1 MAEMTVP
8 NQDGAGTP
16 PGGPA
21 GGKPPRRWLR
31 RTLIALAALFVLLA
45 GLVWLL
51 GRESTLQTIVQR
63 VARASGGQIVASGVT
78 GSLYGRMHIDR
89 IVHRT
94 PESVLTANDITID
107 WSPLQYF
114 SEGIAISELHIASA
128 VSQTLKPGEPA
139 KLPETLAPPFR
150 LSVADARLDKL
161 TLLAATDTAASTGT
175 VISAIRLKLDGDS
188 QAWRVRSASAMTQ
201 IGRVALDG
209 SMGAQRPFKLD
220 ARASLTQTTG
230 IPAGARPAQLA
241 LTAGGNLSLVEL
253 AAQGSSS
260 NASGDGKLTLA
271 PFDPIILRAADIKGR
286 GINPALFDPAWPQA
300 DLSVQLQAQ
309 IAPSQAVSGS
319 LAVQNQG
326 ASGPLDQHR
335 IPLHA
340 ITGRLGG
347 TLTAT
352 TIDQVLIDLGA
363 AGKFAG
369 GGRVQR
375 VAIDGGV
382 DAAAF
387 QLHTDRLDLH
397 AIHGAVNASK
407 IAGDIALGST
417 GKTQTLTVNL
427 AQAGLRL
434 DAQATLADAML
445 RVKQARLAV
454 GKGSINVSAEAN
466 LKDKQPFKASASIAR
481 FDPSALGA
489 LPAADLNGEI
499 NANGTLA
506 PAWQVAADFKL
517 GASRLLGQPLSGAGK
532 LQADAAHLSGVD
544 AKLALGQNTLDL
556 RGGFGAPG
564 ERLVW
569 RVDARQLS
577 AVHNGLLGA
586 LAANGMA
593 SGTYAA
599 PRSTFEAD
607 AKGLGLVQGKG
618 AAKPP
623 APDSALHAAGEVW
636 LAGKTGELKVAG
648 TAQRINPAAF
658 GPYTAGSI
666 NADFSGSGRL
676 AADWR
681 GALDLKLQPS
691 TLSGAALSGYA
702 KLAAGHSRIDNA
714 DIDLHLGANSLQA
727 KGAFGTARDRLDWK
741 VDAPQLNTL
750 GAGFGGVLRGTGS
763 LTGTMAQPALAFSMD
778 GNNLRLFTEH
788 QIKSIKA
795 SASIGTGFG
804 GADPLTSEVELA
816 GYVSPDLTIDKARF
830 QSTGTRAAHALQLSA
845 SNPQFDTLVKVHGGS
860 SAASAGGTAAAAA
873 GSIADDSV
881 WTGTIDTLQ
890 NKGRYAFTLQAPA
903 ALRIAGAAGGGAAG
917 LAKPEQLSLAGAV
930 IKLPDGSIRID
941 TLDKNG
947 PRWRSKGSAAG
958 VPVSYLAQL
967 SELWR
972 DNVVSDLT
980 LGAAWALDLQ
990 AAPNAA
996 VPAPSAAGTPAV
1008 SASRSSRARAAG
1020 QPAAPSVTAVATV
1033 TATPPARN
1041 AAPAIANI
1049 EGMLRIY
1056 REAGDI
1062 TVTSGDKP
1070 IALGLRQFELRAD
1083 VTGGALR
1090 TQLNLDGTRAGQA
1103 RIDATAQL
1111 QNGRVANNSPL
1122 TMTGSVNMPS
1132 IAWLAPLSGVFGLEL
1147 DGSLK
1152 VSASGSG
1159 TVADPVLNGDIAGD
1173 KLVVNWAEQGIK
1185 LRNGQLQ
1192 AKLAGDQLNLQKLSF
1207 DGEQGHAQAD
1217 GWVKLANAEATMQ
1230 LKLVADKLLVLARPD
1245 RTLAVS
1251 GQATLLRD
1259 QKHFQLDGRLKA
1271 DRARIELGS
1280 ENSPTISDDVVV
1292 LGRGKPPGKVAAVQA
1307 MPLNVDLEADLGNDF
1322 HLKGKG
1328 LDADLAGTVHLR
1340 IVDRRPPRVTGSIRV
1355 DNGTYKAYGQ
1365 NLSIERGVLNFT
1377 GAYDNPGLNILAVR
1391 KRPEGEQLSET
1402 NVEAGV
1408 EVRGTALAPQ
1418 AKLVSTPSVPDSD
1431 KLSWLVLG
1439 HGIADAGG
1447 NEMALLGTAAGA
1459 LFGGTGGGI
1468 AGKLGLD
1475 ELGVSQAA
1483 GNSQAKG
1490 LENTVVTVGKR
1501 LSSRAYLSFEQGAGT
1516 ATSLVKLR
1524 YKLNPRIT
1532 LQFQTG
1538 TNNALDVLYTWA
1550 FD

>member
-1 MAEMTVP
+1 MAEITTP
-8 NQDGAGTP
+8 NSGADGAGT
-16 PGGPA
+16 
-21 GGKPPRRWLR
+21 PPRRWLR
-31 RTLIALAALFVLLA
+31 RTLTGLAALLVLLA

-51 GRESTLQTIVQR
+51 GRESTLQQIVQR
-63 VARASGGQIVASGVT
+63 VASASGGQIVATGVS

-139 KLPETLAPPFR
+139 KLPDTLAPPFR

-161 TLLAATDTAASTGT
+161 TLLPTAAATDNASTGT
-175 VISAIRLKLDGDS
+175 VISAIRLKLDGDGK
-188 QAWRVRSASAMTQ
+188 AWRVREASAMTP

-209 SMGAQRPFKLD
+209 SVGAQRPFQLNAK
-220 ARASLTQTTG
+220 ASLTQTTG
-230 IPAGARPAQLA
+230 VPAGAKPAQLA
-241 LTAGGNLSLVEL
+241 LAVGGTLAQIEL
-253 AAQGSSS
+253 AAQATSGK
-260 NASGDGKLTLA
+260 ASGDAKLTLT
-271 PFDPIILRAADIKGR
+271 PFNSIILQAADIKGR
-286 GINPALFDPAWPQA
+286 GIDPALFDPAWPQA
-300 DLSVQLQAQ
+300 ELNLQLQAK
-309 IAPSQAVSGS
+309 IAPSQAISGS
-319 LAVQNQG
+319 LLVQNQG
-326 ASGPLDQHR
+326 AAGPLDQHR
-335 IPLHA
+335 LPLRS
-340 ITGRLGG
+340 ISGQLGG

-352 TIDQVLIDLGA
+352 TIDQVLVDLGA
-363 AGKFAG
+363 AGKFTG

-375 VAIDGGV
+375 VAVDGGV
-382 DAAAF
+382 DAATF
-387 QLHTDRLDLH
+387 QLRTERLDLR
-397 AIHGAVNASK
+397 AIHGAINSTK

-434 DAQATLADAML
+434 DAQATLADALL
-445 RVKQARLAV
+445 RLKQARLSV
-454 GKGSINVSAEAN
+454 GKGSINLSGEAS
-466 LKDKQPFKASASIAR
+466 LQDKQPFKASASIVR

-489 LPAADLNGEI
+489 LPAADLNGDI
-499 NANGTLA
+499 SASGQLA
-506 PAWQVAADFKL
+506 PGWQVAASFKL

-532 LQADAAHLSGVD
+532 LNADAARLSGVE
-544 AKLALGQNTLDL
+544 AQLALGQNTVDL

-577 AVHNGLLGA
+577 AIGNGLLGA
-586 LAANGMA
+586 LAANGVA

-599 PRSTFEAD
+599 PRSTFTAEAT
-607 AKGLGLVQGKG
+607 GLGLA
-618 AAKPP
+618 AAKRP
-623 APDSALHAAGEVW
+623 APDSVLRAAGEAW
-636 LAGKTGELKVAG
+636 LAGKQAELKVSG
-648 TAQRINPAAF
+648 SAQRVNPAAF

-666 NADFSGSGRL
+666 NADFSGSGKL
-676 AADWR
+676 GADWR
-681 GALDLKLQPS
+681 AALDLKLQPS

-702 KLAAGHSRIDNA
+702 KLAADHNRIDNT

-727 KGAFGTARDRLDWK
+727 KGGFGSARDRLDWK
-741 VDAPQLNTL
+741 VDAPQLATL
-750 GAGFGGVLRGTGS
+750 GAGFGGVLRGTGA

-778 GNNLRLFTEH
+778 GANLRLFTAH

-795 SASIGTGFG
+795 SASIGTGYG
-804 GADPLTSEVELA
+804 GADPLASDVELA
-816 GYVSPDLTIDKARF
+816 GYVSPGLSIDKARF
-830 QSTGTRAAHALQLSA
+830 QSTGTRAAHTLQLSA
-845 SNPQFDTLVKVHGGS
+845 SNPHFDALLKMHGGS
-860 SAASAGGTAAAAA
+860 SGGDGGGT
-873 GSIADDSV
+873 SIADDSV
-881 WTGTIDTLQ
+881 WTGSIDTLQ
-890 NKGRYAFTLQAPA
+890 NKGRYALALQSPA
-903 ALRIAGAAGGGAAG
+903 ALRIAGAAGGGAGG
-917 LAKPEQLSLAGAV
+917 LAKPEQLSLSNAV
-930 IKLPDGSIRID
+930 IKLADGSIRID
-941 TLDKNG
+941 TLEKTG

-980 LGAAWALDLQ
+980 LGAAWALDVQ
-990 AAPNAA
+990 APNAA
-996 VPAPSAAGTPAV
+996 PAQA
-1008 SASRSSRARAAG
+1008 
-1020 QPAAPSVTAVATV
+1020 PAARGNSPVL
-1033 TATPPARN
+1033 
-1041 AAPAIANI
+1041 ANI

-1070 IALGLRQFELRAD
+1070 IALGLRQLELRAD
-1083 VTGGALR
+1083 AAAGALR
-1090 TQLNLDGTRAGQA
+1090 TQLSLEGARAGQA

-1111 QNGRVANNSPL
+1111 VDGRIAGGSAL
-1122 TMTGSVNMPS
+1122 TMTGSVDMPS
-1132 IAWLAPLSGVFGLEL
+1132 IAWTAPLTGVPGLDL
-1147 DGSLK
+1147 DGALQL
-1152 VSASGSG
+1152 SAAGSG
-1159 TVADPVLNGDIAGD
+1159 TIAAPVLNGDITGD

-1192 AKLAGDQLNLQKLSF
+1192 ARLAGDQLNLQKLAF
-1207 DGEQGHAQAD
+1207 DGEQGRAQVD

-1245 RTLAVS
+1245 RTLALS
-1251 GQATLLRD
+1251 GQATLVRD
-1259 QKHFQLDGRLKA
+1259 QKRFQLDGKLKA

-1280 ENSPTISDDVVV
+1280 DNSPTISDDVVV
-1292 LGRGKPPGKVAAVQA
+1292 LGRGKPPAKAAAAQS
-1307 MPLNVDLEADLGNDF
+1307 MPLSVDLEADLGNDF

-1328 LDADLAGTVHLR
+1328 LDADLNGTVHLR
-1340 IVDRRPPRVTGSIRV
+1340 IADRRPPRVTGSIRV

-1391 KRPEGEQLSET
+1391 KRPEGEQLTET

-1408 EVRGTALAPQ
+1408 EVRGTALSPQ
-1418 AKLVSTPSVPDSD
+1418 AKLVSTPTVPDSD

-1483 GNSQAKG
+1483 GSSQAKG

-1524 YKLNPRIT
+1524 YKLNSRIT

>member
-8 NQDGAGTP
+8 NQDGGAGTP
-16 PGGPA
+16 PGGPGA

-31 RTLIALAALFVLLA
+31 RALIALAALFVLLA

-51 GRESTLQTIVQR
+51 GREATLQTIVQR
-63 VARASGGQIVASGVT
+63 VARASGGQIVATGVT

-161 TLLAATDTAASTGT
+161 TLLGATDTAASTGT

-188 QAWRVRSASAMTQ
+188 QSWRVRGASAMTQ
-201 IGRVALDG
+201 VGRVALDG
-209 SMGAQRPFKLD
+209 SVGAQRPFTLD
-220 ARASLTQTTG
+220 ARASLTQTAG
-230 IPAGARPAQLA
+230 IPAGAKPAQLA
-241 LTAGGNLSLVEL
+241 LAASGNLSLVEL

-271 PFDPIILRAADIKGR
+271 PFDPIILRMADIKGR

-340 ITGRLGG
+340 ITGHLGG

-382 DAAAF
+382 DAATF

-397 AIHGAVNASK
+397 AIHGAVNATK
-407 IAGDIALGST
+407 IAGGIALGST
-417 GKTQTLTVNL
+417 GRTQTLTVNL

-434 DAQATLADAML
+434 DAQATLTDALL

-564 ERLVW
+564 ERLAW

-577 AVHNGLLGA
+577 AVHSGLLGA
-586 LAANGMA
+586 LAANGVA

-607 AKGLGLVQGKG
+607 AKGLGLVQGKST
-618 AAKPP
+618 AKHP
-623 APDSALHAAGEVW
+623 APDSVLHAAGEVW

-648 TAQRINPAAF
+648 TAQHFNPAAF

-702 KLAAGHSRIDNA
+702 RVSADSKRIENT
-714 DIDLHLGANSLQA
+714 DIDLHLGANSVQA

-778 GNNLRLFTEH
+778 GSNLRMFTEH

-804 GADPLTSEVELA
+804 GADPLTSDVELA
-816 GYVSPDLTIDKARF
+816 GYVSPGLTIDKARF
-830 QSTGTRAAHALQLSA
+830 QSTGTRAAHTLQLSA
-845 SNPQFDTLVKVHGGS
+845 SNPQFGALVKVHGGS
-860 SAASAGGTAAAAA
+860 SAASAGGAAA

-917 LAKPEQLSLAGAV
+917 LAKPEQLSLSGAV

-967 SELWR
+967 SGLWR

-996 VPAPSAAGTPAV
+996 V
-1008 SASRSSRARAAG
+1008 
-1020 QPAAPSVTAVATV
+1020 
-1033 TATPPARN
+1033 ATPPARG

-1056 REAGDI
+1056 REAGDV

-1070 IALGLRQFELRAD
+1070 IALGLRQLELRAD

-1103 RIDATAQL
+1103 RIDATAHL
-1111 QNGRVANNSPL
+1111 QNGRVANSSPL
-1122 TMTGSVNMPS
+1122 SMTGSVNMPS

-1207 DGEQGHAQAD
+1207 DGEQGRAQAD

-1251 GQATLLRD
+1251 GQATLVRD
-1259 QKHFQLDGRLKA
+1259 QKHFQLDGKLKA

-1328 LDADLAGTVHLR
+1328 LDADLAGTMHLR

-1459 LFGGTGGGI
+1459 LFGGSGGGI

-1483 GNSQAKG
+1483 GSSQAKG

>member
-1 MAEMTVP
+1 MAETTIP
-8 NQDGAGTP
+8 DQGGGNAGNGAR
-16 PGGPA
+16 
-21 GGKPPRRWLR
+21 PPRRWLR
-31 RTLIALAALFVLLA
+31 RTLIGLAALFVLLA

-51 GRESTLQTIVQR
+51 GRESTLQQIVQR
-63 VARASGGQIVASGVT
+63 VASASGGQITATGVT

-128 VSQTLKPGEPA
+128 VSQTLKKGEPA
-139 KLPETLAPPFR
+139 RLPETLAPPFR

-161 TLLAATDTAASTGT
+161 TLLSAADAGTGT
-175 VISAIRLKLDGDS
+175 GTGTIISAIRLKLEGDS
-188 QAWRVRSASAMTQ
+188 KAWRVRGAIAITP
-201 IGRVALDG
+201 IGRAALDG
-209 SMGAQRPFKLD
+209 SIGAQRPFALD
-220 ARASLTQTTG
+220 AKASLTQTTG
-230 IPAGARPAQLA
+230 IPSGAKPAQLA
-241 LTAGGNLSLVEL
+241 LAAGGSLALVEL
-253 AAQGSSS
+253 AAQGTSS
-260 NASGDGKLTLA
+260 NANGDAKLTLA
-271 PFDPIILRAADIKGR
+271 PFDPIILRAADINGR
-286 GINPALFDPAWPQA
+286 GINPALFNPAWPQA
-300 DLSVQLQAQ
+300 DLSMQVQAR
-309 IAPSQAVSGS
+309 IAPNQAVSGKLS
-319 LAVQNQG
+319 VLNQG

-335 IPLHA
+335 IPLRA
-340 ITGRLGG
+340 VSGQLGG

-352 TIDQVLIDLGA
+352 TIDQVLVDLGA
-363 AGKFAG
+363 AGKFTG

-375 VAIDGGV
+375 LDIDGGV
-382 DAAAF
+382 DAATF
-387 QLHTDRLDLH
+387 QLHTDRLDLR
-397 AIHGAVNASK
+397 AIHGAINSTK

-427 AQAGLRL
+427 AQAGLHL
-434 DAQATLADAML
+434 EAQATLADALL
-445 RVKQARLAV
+445 RLKQARLSV
-454 GKGSINVSAEAN
+454 GKGSINVTGEAS
-466 LKDKQPFKASASIAR
+466 LKDQQPFKAGATLAR

-499 NANGTLA
+499 NAAGKLV

-517 GASRLLGQPLSGAGK
+517 AGSRLLGQPLSGAGK
-532 LQADAAHLSGVD
+532 LQADAARLSGVD
-544 AKLALGQNTLDL
+544 AKLALGQNTLDVK
-556 RGGFGAPG
+556 GGFGAPG

-577 AVHNGLLGA
+577 AVDSSLLGA
-586 LAANGMA
+586 LAASGVVT
-593 SGTYAA
+593 GTYAA
-599 PRSTFEAD
+599 PRSTFDAD
-607 AKGLGLVQGKG
+607 AKGLGLVRGQGQGQG
-618 AAKPP
+618 AARRP

-636 LAGKTGELKVAG
+636 LAGKNAELKVSG
-648 TAQRINPAAF
+648 SAQRFNPAAF

-681 GALDLKLQPS
+681 AALDLKLQPS

-702 KLAAGHSRIDNA
+702 RLAADRSRIDNA

-727 KGAFGTARDRLDWK
+727 KGGFGSARDRLDWK
-741 VDAPQLNTL
+741 LDAPQLNTL
-750 GAGFGGVLRGTGS
+750 GAGFGGVLRGSGT
-763 LTGTMAQPALAFSMD
+763 LTGTMAQPALGFSMD
-778 GNNLRLFTEH
+778 GANLRLFTAH

-795 SASIGTGFG
+795 SASIGTGAG

-816 GYVSPDLTIDKARF
+816 GYVSPGLTIDRARF
-830 QSTGTRAAHALQLSA
+830 QSSGTRAAHTLQLSA
-845 SNPQFDTLVKVHGGS
+845 SNPQFDALVKVHGGS
-860 SAASAGGTAAAAA
+860 SGAGSAPG

-890 NKGRYAFTLQAPA
+890 NKGRYALALQAPA
-903 ALRIAGAAGGGAAG
+903 TLRIAGAAGGGAAG
-917 LAKPEQLSLAGAV
+917 LARPEQLSLSSAV

-941 TLDKNG
+941 SLEKNG

-990 AAPNAA
+990 AAPAA
-996 VPAPSAAGTPAV
+996 ALPAAAASRPAPA
-1008 SASRSSRARAAG
+1008 
-1020 QPAAPSVTAVATV
+1020 AAPG
-1033 TATPPARN
+1033 
-1041 AAPAIANI
+1041 IASI
-1049 EGMLRIY
+1049 EGMLRVY

-1083 VTGGALR
+1083 VAGGALR

-1111 QNGRVANNSPL
+1111 QNGHVANSSPL
-1122 TMTGSVNMPS
+1122 AMTGSVNMPS

-1147 DGSLK
+1147 DGALK
-1152 VSASGSG
+1152 ASATGSG
-1159 TVADPVLNGDIAGD
+1159 TIADPVLNGDINGD

-1192 AKLAGDQLNLQKLSF
+1192 ARLAGDQLNLQKLSF
-1207 DGEQGHAQAD
+1207 DGEQGRAQAD

-1245 RTLAVS
+1245 RILAVT
-1251 GQATLLRD
+1251 GQATLVRD
-1259 QKHFQLDGRLKA
+1259 QKHFQLDGKVQA
-1271 DRARIELGS
+1271 DRARIELGA

-1292 LGRGKPPGKVAAVQA
+1292 LGRGKPPSKVAAVQS
-1307 MPLNVDLEADLGNDF
+1307 MPLNVDLEADLGKDF

-1328 LDADLAGTVHLR
+1328 LDADLAGTVRLR

-1355 DNGTYKAYGQ
+1355 DNGTYRAYGQ

-1475 ELGVSQAA
+1475 ELGVGQAA
-1483 GNSQAKG
+1483 GSSQAKG

>member
-1 MAEMTVP
+1 MAEITVP
-8 NQDGAGTP
+8 NQDGASTP
-16 PGGPA
+16 PGD
-21 GGKPPRRWLR
+21 GKPPRRWLR
-31 RTLIALAALFVLLA
+31 RALIALAVLFALLA

-51 GRESTLQTIVQR
+51 GRESTLQQIFQR
-63 VARASGGQIVASGVT
+63 VASASGGQIVATGVS

-114 SEGIAISELHIASA
+114 SEGIAISELHVASA
-128 VSQTLKPGEPA
+128 VSQTLKPGEPV
-139 KLPETLAPPFR
+139 KLPDTLAPPFR

-161 TLLAATDTAASTGT
+161 TLLAATDTAAAGI
-175 VISAIRLKLDGDS
+175 VISAVRLKLDGDS
-188 QAWRVRSASAMTQ
+188 QAWRVRDASAMTP
-201 IGRVALDG
+201 IGRAALDG
-209 SMGAQRPFKLD
+209 SVGAQRPFKLD
-220 ARASLTQTTG
+220 AKASLTQTTG
-230 IPAGARPAQLA
+230 IPAGAKPAQLA
-241 LTAGGNLSLVEL
+241 LAAGGNLALIEL
-253 AAQGSSS
+253 AAQATSS
-260 NASGDGKLTLA
+260 NATGDGKLTLA
-271 PFDPIILRAADIKGR
+271 PFDPIILRTADINGR
-286 GINPALFDPAWPQA
+286 GINPALFNPAWPQA
-300 DLSVQLQAQ
+300 DLSLSLQAK
-309 IAPSQAVSGS
+309 IAPNQAVSGKLS
-319 LAVQNQG
+319 VQNQG
-326 ASGPLDQHR
+326 PSGPLDQHR
-335 IPLHA
+335 IPLRA
-340 ITGRLGG
+340 VSGQLGG

-375 VAIDGGV
+375 VAVDGGV
-382 DAAAF
+382 DAATF
-387 QLHTDRLDLH
+387 QLHTDRLDLR
-397 AIHGAVNASK
+397 AIHGAVNATR
-407 IAGDIALGST
+407 IAGDIAVGSI

-427 AQAGLRL
+427 AQTGLRL
-434 DAQATLADAML
+434 EAQATLADALL
-445 RVKQARLAV
+445 RLKQARLTA
-454 GKGSINVSAEAN
+454 GKGSINVSGEAS
-466 LKDKQPFKASASIAR
+466 LKDLQPFKASASLVR

-499 NANGTLA
+499 NASGKLL
-506 PAWQVAADFKL
+506 PAWQAAADFKL
-517 GASRLLGQPLSGAGK
+517 AASRLLGQPLSGAGK
-532 LQADAAHLSGVD
+532 LQADAARLSGVD
-544 AKLALGQNTLDL
+544 ANLALGQNTLDL

-577 AVHNGLLGA
+577 AVGSGLLGA
-586 LAANGMA
+586 LAANGVA

-607 AKGLGLVQGKG
+607 AKGLGL
-618 AAKPP
+618 ASAKRP
-623 APDSALHAAGEVW
+623 APDSVLHAAGEVW
-636 LAGKTGELKVAG
+636 LAGTPGKPGKHGELKVAG
-648 TAQRINPAAF
+648 SARRFNPAAF

-666 NADFSGSGRL
+666 NADFSASGRL

-681 GALDLKLQPS
+681 AALDLKLLPS

-702 KLAAGHSRIDNA
+702 KLAADRSRVDNA
-714 DIDLHLGANSLQA
+714 DIDLRLGANSLQA
-727 KGAFGTARDRLDWK
+727 RGGFGSARDRLDWK
-741 VDAPQLNTL
+741 LDAPQLNTL
-750 GAGFGGVLRGTGS
+750 GAGFGGALRGAGA
-763 LTGTMAQPALAFSMD
+763 LTGTMAQPALSFNLD
-778 GNNLRLFTEH
+778 GANLRLFTEH
-788 QIKSIKA
+788 QLKSIKA

-816 GYVSPDLTIDKARF
+816 GYVSPSLSIDKARF

-845 SNPQFDTLVKVHGGS
+845 SNPRFDALVKVRGGS
-860 SAASAGGTAAAAA
+860 SGAGTSKGTAPG
-873 GSIADDSV
+873 GSIADDSI

-917 LAKPEQLSLAGAV
+917 LAKPEQLSLSSAV

-941 TLDKNG
+941 SLDKNG

-990 AAPNAA
+990 AAP
-996 VPAPSAAGTPAV
+996 AAGTGQAPT
-1008 SASRSSRARAAG
+1008 ARAAG
-1020 QPAAPSVTAVATV
+1020 QP
-1033 TATPPARN
+1033 TPPPATAAASSRRAATAA
-1041 AAPAIANI
+1041 AAPAIASI

-1056 REAGDI
+1056 RETGDI

-1090 TQLNLDGTRAGQA
+1090 TQLNLDGSRAGQA

-1111 QNGRVANNSPL
+1111 QNGHVANSSPL
-1122 TMTGSVNMPS
+1122 AMTGSVNMPS
-1132 IAWLAPLSGVFGLEL
+1132 IAWLAPLSGIFGLEL
-1147 DGSLK
+1147 DGALK

-1159 TVADPVLNGDIAGD
+1159 TIADPVLNGDIAGD
-1173 KLVVNWAEQGIK
+1173 RLVVNWAEQGIK

-1192 AKLAGDQLNLQKLSF
+1192 ARLAGDQLNLQKLSF
-1207 DGEQGHAQAD
+1207 DGEQGRAQAD

-1230 LKLVADKLLVLARPD
+1230 LKLVTDKLLVLARPD
-1245 RTLAVS
+1245 RTLAVT
-1251 GQATLLRD
+1251 GQATLVRD
-1259 QKHFQLDGRLKA
+1259 QKRFQLDGKVRA

-1280 ENSPTISDDVVV
+1280 ESSPTISKDVVV
-1292 LGRGKPPGKVAAVQA
+1292 LGRAKPPGKVAAVQS
-1307 MPLNVDLEADLGNDF
+1307 MPLNVDLEADLGKDF

-1328 LDADLAGTVHLR
+1328 LDADLSGTVHLR
-1340 IVDRRPPRVTGSIRV
+1340 IADRRPPRVTGSIRV

-1459 LFGGTGGGI
+1459 LFGGAGGGI

-1475 ELGVSQAA
+1475 ELGVTQAA
-1483 GNSQAKG
+1483 GSSQAKG

>member
-1 MAEMTVP
+1 MAEITVP
-8 NQDGAGTP
+8 DQGGNAGAP
-16 PGGPA
+16 PGGPGA

-31 RTLIALAALFVLLA
+31 RALVAFAALLVLLA
-45 GLVWLL
+45 GLLWLL
-51 GRESTLQTIVQR
+51 GREATLQQIVQR
-63 VARASGGQIVASGVT
+63 VASASGGQIVATGVT

-114 SEGIAISELHIASA
+114 SEGIAISELHVASA

-161 TLLAATDTAASTGT
+161 TLLAATDTAAGAGT

-188 QAWRVRSASAMTQ
+188 QAWRVRGASAMTPL
-201 IGRVALDG
+201 GRAALDG
-209 SMGAQRPFKLD
+209 SIGAQRPFKLD

-241 LTAGGNLSLVEL
+241 LAAGGTLALVEL

-260 NASGDGKLTLA
+260 NANGDAKLTLA
-271 PFDPIILRAADIKGR
+271 PFDPIILRTADINGR

-300 DLSVQLQAQ
+300 DLSVQLQAK
-309 IAPSQAVSGS
+309 IAPSQAVSGKLS
-319 LAVQNQG
+319 VLNQG
-326 ASGPLDQHR
+326 AAGPLDQQR
-335 IPLHA
+335 IPLRA
-340 ITGRLGG
+340 VSGQLGG

-352 TIDQVLIDLGA
+352 TIDQVLVDLGA
-363 AGKFAG
+363 AGQFAG

-375 VAIDGGV
+375 VAVDGGV
-382 DAAAF
+382 DAATF
-387 QLHTDRLDLH
+387 QLHTSRLDLR
-397 AIHGAVNASK
+397 AIHGAVNSTN
-407 IAGDIALGST
+407 IAGDIALGSI

-434 DAQATLADAML
+434 DAQATLADSLL
-445 RVKQARLAV
+445 RLKQARLTV
-454 GKGSINVSAEAN
+454 GKGSINVNGEAS
-466 LKDKQPFKASASIAR
+466 LKEQRPFKASASLAR

-499 NANGTLA
+499 NAAGRLA

-517 GASRLLGQPLSGAGK
+517 AASRLLGQPLSGAGK
-532 LQADAAHLSGVD
+532 LQADAARLSGVD
-544 AKLALGQNTLDL
+544 ARLALGQNTLDVK
-556 RGGFGAPG
+556 GGFGAPG
-564 ERLVW
+564 ERLAW

-577 AVHNGLLGA
+577 AVSSDLLGA
-586 LAANGMA
+586 LAASGVA
-593 SGTYAA
+593 TGTYAA
-599 PRSTFEAD
+599 PRSSFEAD
-607 AKGLGLVQGKG
+607 AKGLGLARGG
-618 AAKPP
+618 ARRP
-623 APDSALHAAGEVW
+623 APDSVLHAAGEVW
-636 LAGKTGELKVAG
+636 LAGKAGELKVAG
-648 TAQRINPAAF
+648 NAQRFNPAAF

-681 GALDLKLQPS
+681 AALDLKLQPS

-702 KLAAGHSRIDNA
+702 RLAADHRRIDNA
-714 DIDLHLGANSLQA
+714 DIDLRLGANSLQA
-727 KGAFGTARDRLDWK
+727 KGGFGSARDRLDWK
-741 VDAPQLNTL
+741 LDAPQLNTL
-750 GAGFGGVLRGTGS
+750 GAGFAGVLRGTGS
-763 LTGTMAQPALAFSMD
+763 LTGTMEQPALALSMD
-778 GNNLRLFTEH
+778 GSGLRLFTEH

-804 GADPLTSEVELA
+804 GADPLTSDVELA
-816 GYVSPDLTIDKARF
+816 GYVSPGLAIDKARF
-830 QSTGTRAAHALQLSA
+830 QSSGTRAAHALQLSA
-845 SNPQFDTLVKVHGGS
+845 SNPQFDALVKVHGGS
-860 SAASAGGTAAAAA
+860 SGAAQA

-917 LAKPEQLSLAGAV
+917 LARPEQLSLSSAV

-941 TLDKNG
+941 TLEKNG

-990 AAPNAA
+990 AAPATA
-996 VPAPSAAGTPAV
+996 
-1008 SASRSSRARAAG
+1008 
-1020 QPAAPSVTAVATV
+1020 QPAAT
-1033 TATPPARN
+1033 
-1041 AAPAIANI
+1041 AAPARGAAPAVASI

-1083 VTGGALR
+1083 VIAGALR
-1090 TQLNLDGTRAGQA
+1090 TQLNLDGARAGQA
-1103 RIDATAQL
+1103 RVDATAQL
-1111 QNGRVANNSPL
+1111 QNGRVANSSPL
-1122 TMTGSVNMPS
+1122 AMTGSVNMPS

-1147 DGSLK
+1147 DGALT
-1152 VSASGSG
+1152 VSATGAG
-1159 TVADPVLNGDIAGD
+1159 TIADPVLNGDINGD

-1192 AKLAGDQLNLQKLSF
+1192 ARLAGDQLNLQKLSF
-1207 DGEQGHAQAD
+1207 DGEQGRAQAD

-1230 LKLVADKLLVLARPD
+1230 LKLVADKLLVLSRPD
-1245 RTLAVS
+1245 RTLAVT
-1251 GQATLLRD
+1251 GQATLVRD
-1259 QKHFQLDGRLKA
+1259 QKHFRLDGKVKA

-1292 LGRGKPPGKVAAVQA
+1292 LGRGKPPGKAAAVQS
-1307 MPLNVDLEADLGNDF
+1307 MPLNVDLEADLGKDF

-1328 LDADLAGTVHLR
+1328 LDADLSGIVHLR
-1340 IVDRRPPRVTGSIRV
+1340 IMDRRPPRVIGSIRV

-1418 AKLVSTPSVPDSD
+1418 AKLVSTPTVPDSD

-1475 ELGVSQAA
+1475 ELGVGQAA
-1483 GNSQAKG
+1483 GSSQAKG

>member
-1 MAEMTVP
+1 M
-8 NQDGAGTP
+8 
-16 PGGPA
+16 
-21 GGKPPRRWLR
+21 
-31 RTLIALAALFVLLA
+31 
-45 GLVWLL
+45 
-51 GRESTLQTIVQR
+51 
-63 VARASGGQIVASGVT
+63 
-78 GSLYGRMHIDR
+78 
-89 IVHRT
+89 
-94 PESVLTANDITID
+94 
-107 WSPLQYF
+107 
-114 SEGIAISELHIASA
+114 
-128 VSQTLKPGEPA
+128 
-139 KLPETLAPPFR
+139 
-150 LSVADARLDKL
+150 
-161 TLLAATDTAASTGT
+161 
-175 VISAIRLKLDGDS
+175 
-188 QAWRVRSASAMTQ
+188 
-201 IGRVALDG
+201 
-209 SMGAQRPFKLD
+209 
-220 ARASLTQTTG
+220 
-230 IPAGARPAQLA
+230 
-241 LTAGGNLSLVEL
+241 
-253 AAQGSSS
+253 
-260 NASGDGKLTLA
+260 
-271 PFDPIILRAADIKGR
+271 
-286 GINPALFDPAWPQA
+286 
-300 DLSVQLQAQ
+300 
-309 IAPSQAVSGS
+309 
-319 LAVQNQG
+319 
-326 ASGPLDQHR
+326 
-335 IPLHA
+335 
-340 ITGRLGG
+340 
-347 TLTAT
+347 
-352 TIDQVLIDLGA
+352 LIDLGA
-363 AGKFAG
+363 AGTFTG

-375 VAIDGGV
+375 VAVDGGV
-382 DAAAF
+382 DAATF

-397 AIHGAVNASK
+397 AIHGAVNATR

-427 AQAGLRL
+427 AQTGLRL
-434 DAQATLADAML
+434 EAQATLADALL
-445 RVKQARLAV
+445 RLKQARLTA
-454 GKGSINVSAEAN
+454 GKGSINVSAEAS
-466 LKDKQPFKASASIAR
+466 LKDQQPFKANASLAR

-489 LPAADLNGEI
+489 LPAADLNGEL
-499 NANGTLA
+499 NAGGKLL

-517 GASRLLGQPLSGAGK
+517 AASRLLGQPLSGAGK
-532 LQADAAHLSGVD
+532 LQADATRLSGVD

-556 RGGFGAPG
+556 RGGFGAPA

-569 RVDARQLS
+569 RVDAHQLS
-577 AVHNGLLGA
+577 AIGSGLQGA
-586 LAANGMA
+586 LAANGVA

-607 AKGLGLVQGKG
+607 AKGLGLVQGQG
-618 AAKPP
+618 AGKRP
-623 APDSALHAAGEVW
+623 APDSALGSVLHAAGEVW
-636 LAGKTGELKVAG
+636 LAGAPGKPGKHGELTVSG
-648 TAQRINPAAF
+648 SAQRVNPAAF

-666 NADFSGSGRL
+666 NADFSGSARL

-681 GALDLKLQPS
+681 AVLDLKLQPS

-702 KLAAGHSRIDNA
+702 KLAADHTRIDSA

-727 KGAFGTARDRLDWK
+727 KGGFGSARDRLDWK
-741 VDAPQLNTL
+741 VDAPQLNAL

-763 LTGTMAQPALAFSMD
+763 LTGSMAQPALAFSMD
-778 GNNLRLFTEH
+778 GANLRLFTEH

-804 GADPLTSEVELA
+804 GADPLTSDVELA
-816 GYVSPDLTIDKARF
+816 GYVSPGLSIDKARF
-830 QSTGTRAAHALQLSA
+830 QSSGTRAAHTLQLSG
-845 SNPQFDTLVKVHGGS
+845 SNPQFDALIKVRGGS
-860 SAASAGGTAAAAA
+860 SGAGATARTAPG

-881 WTGTIDTLQ
+881 WTGTIETLQ

-903 ALRIAGAAGGGAAG
+903 TLRIAGAAGGGAAG
-917 LAKPEQLSLAGAV
+917 LAKPEQLSLSSAV

-990 AAPNAA
+990 AAPA
-996 VPAPSAAGTPAV
+996 SAAAATLPPPATAGAPAKGTAT
-1008 SASRSSRARAAG
+1008 A
-1020 QPAAPSVTAVATV
+1020 PAAAARSAT
-1033 TATPPARN
+1033 
-1041 AAPAIANI
+1041 PAIASI

-1083 VTGGALR
+1083 AAAGALR
-1090 TQLNLDGTRAGQA
+1090 TQLTLDGTRAGVA

-1111 QNGRVANNSPL
+1111 QNGRVANSSPL
-1122 TMTGSVNMPS
+1122 ALTGSVNMPS

-1147 DGSLK
+1147 DGALK
-1152 VSASGSG
+1152 VSATGSG
-1159 TVADPVLNGDIAGD
+1159 TIADPVLNGDISGD
-1173 KLVVNWAEQGIK
+1173 RLLVNWAEQGIK

-1192 AKLAGDQLNLQKLSF
+1192 ARLAGDQLNLQKLSF
-1207 DGEQGHAQAD
+1207 DGEQGRAQAE
-1217 GWVKLANAEATMQ
+1217 GWVKLANTEATMQ

-1245 RTLAVS
+1245 RTLAVT
-1251 GQATLLRD
+1251 GQATLVRD
-1259 QKHFQLDGRLKA
+1259 QKHFQLDGKVKA

-1280 ENSPTISDDVVV
+1280 ENGPTISSDVVV

-1307 MPLNVDLEADLGNDF
+1307 MPLNVDLEADLGQDF

-1328 LDADLAGTVHLR
+1328 LDADLSGTVHLR
-1340 IVDRRPPRVTGSIRV
+1340 IFDRRPPRVIGSIRV

-1408 EVRGTALAPQ
+1408 QVRGTALAPQ

-1475 ELGVSQAA
+1475 ELGVTQAA
-1483 GNSQAKG
+1483 GSSQAKG